1 LYEGID
7 LLIDQL
13 YAGWYGGV
21 AVEIM
26 ALGKPVLCYLRE
38 SDLSYIPKGMKDD
51 LPIINVNPT
60 NLEKVLIDFLKLSFE
75 QIHELGM
82 RSRRYVDKWH
92 DPQKNVSNLAR
103 ELELLNNF
111 T

>member
-1 LYEGID
+1 
-7 LLIDQL
+7 
-13 YAGWYGGV
+13 
-21 AVEIM
+21 M
-26 ALGKPVLCYLRE
+26 FNVLSTFLFARFSLMFVC
-38 SDLSYIPKGMKDD
+38 
-51 LPIINVNPT
+51 
-60 NLEKVLIDFLKLSFE
+60 KVLIDFFKLSFE